1 MIRER
6 TADFAADG
14 VALLEGVV
22 DWARRHDCARL
33 ADRLADQVEARQGE
47 AARAV
52 ADIRDLTDT
61 LREMVN
67 RGLIDAI
74 EVPIRLRCQ
83 EFCTDGRNSGPGVRG
98 RMLQLFAELG
108 ERVADA
114 AEGVA
119 LPLLQAGVD
128 EQETA
133 VREHPSLRRH
143 PLDAIDQLAADL
155 VSEPTEE
162 LRRRV
167 DLGRA
172 VSAALTRL
180 GPPEVGR

>member
-1 MIRER
+1 
-6 TADFAADG
+6 
-14 VALLEGVV
+14 
-22 DWARRHDCARL
+22 
-33 ADRLADQVEARQGE
+33 
-47 AARAV
+47 
-52 ADIRDLTDT
+52 
-61 LREMVN
+61 
-67 RGLIDAI
+67 
-74 EVPIRLRCQ
+74 
-83 EFCTDGRNSGPGVRG
+83 
-98 RMLQLFAELG
+98 LG
-108 ERVADA
+108 ERVAGA

-133 VREHPSLRRH
+133 VRDHPSLRRH

-155 VSEPTEE
+155 VSQPTEE